1 LKKIIAV
8 LALLCAPILVYF
20 GVFLCFEPYDY
31 FGLKG
36 GAVQEDSYITR
47 VRSYLNSPQD
57 AILLGDSRMAHF
69 DMAEVERLTGRP
81 WANLAFGGASM
92 AESIDLF
99 YLAAEEN
106 PSLDTCYFEVSFYTL
121 RTGDERN
128 RMEHIRTL
136 VENPLAY
143 LFNFD
148 CNADMLNELL
158 LRLQGVQTGASRDEG
173 HWTQADLVSETGEA
187 LPYRKNQIAYLATLY
202 GAGGIAK
209 AGTLPAVE
217 TDEAGSVQNA
227 GEVLATLQDVT
238 PQASAYSVNEENLQ
252 ALVEL
257 AGFCRQR
264 GIELTFVFPP
274 VDGAVQE
281 YLLDALGIRSELVRV
296 KETLAATGAQIRD
309 FECQPEATFKND
321 MFYDGFHLDAVRGLG
336 AYTEV
341 LFEQND
347 AKEGGA
353 VLGA

>member
-1 LKKIIAV
+1 MKKIIAV

-20 GVFLCFEPYDY
+20 GVFLYFEPYDY

-106 PSLDTCYFEVSFYTL
+106 PGLDTCYFEVSFYTL

-217 TDEAGSVQNA
+217 TDETGSVQNA
-227 GEVLATLQDVT
+227 GEVLAALQDVT
-238 PQASAYSVNEENLQ
+238 PQASAYS
-252 ALVEL
+252 
-257 AGFCRQR
+257 C
-264 GIELTFVFPP
+264 
-274 VDGAVQE
+274 
-281 YLLDALGIRSELVRV
+281 LLYTSDAADE
-296 KETLAATGAQIRD
+296 
-309 FECQPEATFKND
+309 
-321 MFYDGFHLDAVRGLG
+321 
-336 AYTEV
+336 
-341 LFEQND
+341 
-347 AKEGGA
+347 
-353 VLGA
+353 